1 MAMRTRENGYVRH
14 TLHIA
19 GVALARW
26 SLVGA
31 VLTLFMLLAVGASQA
46 CESERSVT
54 PPTASRAAQVIAQT
68 TVTGS
73 AAFEFTAMK
82 ISGGRIGAAP
92 CRDHRTTCS
101 CCLACSAVMI
111 TKSSTLADRNLQHVD
126 GPFIHTPL
134 LLSTESNSLFRPPRF
149 S

>member
-1 MAMRTRENGYVRH
+1 MAMRTRKNGHVRH

-46 CESERSVT
+46 CESECSVT

-73 AAFEFTAMK
+73 AAFEFTARK

-92 CRDHRTTCS
+92 CRDHRKTCS
-101 CCLACSAVMI
+101 CCSACSAGM
-111 TKSSTLADRNLQHVD
+111 TKSWTLADRNLRHVD
-126 GPFIHTPL
+126 GPFTHTPL
-134 LLSTESNSLFRPPRF
+134 LLSTESNSLFRPPRLG
-149 S
+149 